1 MGKGWLCVAAIAL
14 AFCGTAQAADLGV
27 KPVYKAPPTQVATNW
42 SGAYLGGQIGY
53 AWSRGG
59 YTLTQALGSESFNFD
74 PKSVIGGGHLGVQGQ
89 WGHIVAGIE
98 GTYSGLKLDQTQY
111 ATLAGVVGSERHMT
125 TTGVA
130 TVVGKLGYAW
140 DQWLIYG
147 KGGWAD
153 LKIATHTFTPATGV
167 SSDTSGW
174 VSGYTLGAGVD
185 YMLMRNVIVG
195 ADFNYYHASTSR
207 ATTFSNGLA
216 ANYNDIHQNIYAVTL
231 RASYLFNIG
240 MP

>member
-42 SGAYLGGQIGY
+42 SGVYLGGQIGY

-147 KGGWAD
+147 KGG
-153 LKIATHTFTPATGV
+153 
-167 SSDTSGW
+167 
-174 VSGYTLGAGVD
+174 
-185 YMLMRNVIVG
+185 
-195 ADFNYYHASTSR
+195 
-207 ATTFSNGLA
+207 
-216 ANYNDIHQNIYAVTL
+216 
-231 RASYLFNIG
+231 
-240 MP
+240 